1 MGEFRDRGGEAVWAG
16 IEQKSQY
23 GAENKKRR
31 DTAASRRLVGLS
43 IWQFAQKGG
52 VIFVQI
58 ADFLFL
64 YLVLIMQVRY
74 VLNSCKRRTAGTFPK
89 LLN

>member
-31 DTAASRRLVGLS
+31 DTAASRRLVAMS
-43 IWQFAQKGG
+43 IGKLHK
-52 VIFVQI
+52 
-58 ADFLFL
+58 FLWL
-64 YLVLIMQVRY
+64 
-74 VLNSCKRRTAGTFPK
+74 
-89 LLN
+89 

>member
-31 DTAASRRLVGLS
+31 DTAASRRLIGLS
-43 IWQFAQKGG
+43 IWQFAQKRR
-52 VIFVQI
+52 VIFV
-58 ADFLFL
+58 
-64 YLVLIMQVRY
+64 
-74 VLNSCKRRTAGTFPK
+74 
-89 LLN
+89 

>member
-1 MGEFRDRGGEAVWAG
+1 MGEFRDRAGEAVWAG

-43 IWQFAQKGG
+43 IRQFAQKWVVLQG
-52 VIFVQI
+52 IFC
-58 ADFLFL
+58 AF
-64 YLVLIMQVRY
+64 
-74 VLNSCKRRTAGTFPK
+74 C
-89 LLN
+89 

>member
-1 MGEFRDRGGEAVWAG
+1 MGEFRDREGEAVWAG

-43 IWQFAQKGG
+43 IWHFAQKWGG
-52 VIFVQI
+52 ALGIFVHSAEFYFRHFVQI
-58 ADFLFL
+58 
-64 YLVLIMQVRY
+64 
-74 VLNSCKRRTAGTFPK
+74 
-89 LLN
+89 

>member
-31 DTAASRRLVGLS
+31 DTAASRRLV
-43 IWQFAQKGG
+43 AY
-52 VIFVQI
+52 VNRRFVQI
-58 ADFLFL
+58 SMAIGA
-64 YLVLIMQVRY
+64 V
-74 VLNSCKRRTAGTFPK
+74 G
-89 LLN
+89 

>member
-1 MGEFRDRGGEAVWAG
+1 MGEFREEAGIESEAG

-43 IWQFAQKGG
+43 IWHFTQKWGSG
-52 VIFVQI
+52 R
-58 ADFLFL
+58 
-64 YLVLIMQVRY
+64 RY
-74 VLNSCKRRTAGTFPK
+74 FCAFC
-89 LLN
+89 

>member
-31 DTAASRRLVGLS
+31 DTAASRRLVAMS
-43 IWQFAQKGG
+43 IWRFAQKGG

-58 ADFLFL
+58 AEFFHSFIW
-64 YLVLIMQVRY
+64 YLLC
-74 VLNSCKRRTAGTFPK
+74 NSDM
-89 LLN
+89 L

>member
-31 DTAASRRLVGLS
+31 DTAASRRLVAYVNRR
-43 IWQFAQKGG
+43 FAQISMAIGAVG
-52 VIFVQI
+52 
-58 ADFLFL
+58 
-64 YLVLIMQVRY
+64 
-74 VLNSCKRRTAGTFPK
+74 
-89 LLN
+89 

>member
-31 DTAASRRLVGLS
+31 DTAASRRLVVMS
-43 IWQFAQKGG
+43 IGILHKFLQFQR
-52 VIFVQI
+52 V
-58 ADFLFL
+58 
-64 YLVLIMQVRY
+64 
-74 VLNSCKRRTAGTFPK
+74 AGYAK
-89 LLN
+89 CRK

>member
-1 MGEFRDRGGEAVWAG
+1 MGEFRDRAGETVWAG

-43 IWQFAQKGG
+43 IRHFAQKWVVLQG
-52 VIFVQI
+52 IFC
-58 ADFLFL
+58 AF
-64 YLVLIMQVRY
+64 
-74 VLNSCKRRTAGTFPK
+74 C
-89 LLN
+89 

>member
-31 DTAASRRLVGLS
+31 DTAASRRLVAYVNRR
-43 IWQFAQKGG
+43 FAQISMAMGRW
-52 VIFVQI
+52 VRQNVEFYFRHFTQI
-58 ADFLFL
+58 E
-64 YLVLIMQVRY
+64 
-74 VLNSCKRRTAGTFPK
+74 G
-89 LLN
+89 

>member
-1 MGEFRDRGGEAVWAG
+1 MGELRDRAGEAVWAG

-43 IWQFAQKGG
+43 IWQFAQKRRGNICANRR
-52 VIFVQI
+52 IFI
-58 ADFLFL
+58 LL
-64 YLVLIMQVRY
+64 
-74 VLNSCKRRTAGTFPK
+74 SGTYYASPICFK
-89 LLN
+89 

>member
-43 IWQFAQKGG
+43 IWHFAQKWGSG
-52 VIFVQI
+52 R
-58 ADFLFL
+58 
-64 YLVLIMQVRY
+64 RY
-74 VLNSCKRRTAGTFPK
+74 FCAFC
-89 LLN
+89 